1 MPAQSVGR
9 AWIALCLALALHVI
23 DEALTGFLD
32 VYNPSVRV
40 LRERWPWLPLPVFT
54 FEKWIVSLALVI
66 AMLLALSGFVGRG
79 ARWARALGY
88 GFSALMIANALGH
101 ALGTIFGRTVGTIAF
116 PRPMPGFYSSP
127 VLFIASVYLLKQ
139 LRATRRIRA

>member
-1 MPAQSVGR
+1 MPARSVGR

-32 VYNPSVRV
+32 VYNLSVRA

-54 FEKWIVSLALVI
+54 FEMWIVGLAVAIVI
-66 AMLLALSGFVGRG
+66 LLALSGFVRRG
-79 ARWARALGY
+79 ARWARALAY
-88 GFSALMIANALGH
+88 VFSALMIANALGH
-101 ALGTIFGRTVGTIAF
+101 TVGTIFGRTVGSIAF

-139 LRATRRIRA
+139 LRATRRARP